1 MTNRQMV
8 MIKLIQ
14 MSDDEFA
21 EFMNDE
27 ITDLMEGDLC
37 KYCMEKHCG
46 ECPMET
52 GEWEDCMFD
61 MVEWLKKQ
69 AS

>member
-1 MTNRQMV
+1 MTNRQMI
-8 MIKLIQ
+8 MLKLIE
-14 MSDDEFA
+14 MSDNEFA

-37 KYCMEKHCG
+37 KFCMEKHNA
-46 ECPMET
+46 ECPIET
-52 GEWEDCMFD
+52 GEWDDCMFD
-61 MVEWLKKQ
+61 MVEWLNKQ